1 MPFVAA
7 PVKIPE
13 DIHHI
18 LSKFSKSRTLPA
30 RQVQRAKII
39 LLAADG
45 MNNMQISTRV
55 GPGQDSVSKWRGRF
69 LKALPLLQE
78 IAEKDR
84 SHLEDAVSSFLNDRL
99 RPGQQPIWNL
109 NISVM
114 ERSASSVFLMLLQ
127 DVWKNHI

>member
-30 RQVQRAKII
+30 RQVQRAQII

-45 MNNMQISTRV
+45 MNNM
-55 GPGQDSVSKWRGRF
+55 
-69 LKALPLLQE
+69 
-78 IAEKDR
+78 
-84 SHLEDAVSSFLNDRL
+84 
-99 RPGQQPIWNL
+99 
-109 NISVM
+109 
-114 ERSASSVFLMLLQ
+114 
-127 DVWKNHI
+127 